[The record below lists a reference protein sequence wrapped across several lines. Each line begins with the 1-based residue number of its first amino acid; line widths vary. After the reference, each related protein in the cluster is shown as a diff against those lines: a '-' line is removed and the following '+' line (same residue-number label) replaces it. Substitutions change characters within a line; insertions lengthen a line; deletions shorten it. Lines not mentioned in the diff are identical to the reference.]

1 MKDFDT
7 LRRRVEETAERLSS
21 AQSERQKE
29 TQSLVGILRHL
40 EEKYSA
46 QEKQFAYYR
55 TRLEPLEQSNA
66 QLTFLIENL
75 LDLIDSGFGENSL
88 EPLRKASEMAATML
102 ERDIKPLEDT
112 SSGNEEISDQE
123 NPAEFA
129 DEMDGETEEEPE
141 AAAASAELEMATLDD
156 IETDGFETDTVS
168 ETEEDMDVSGID
180 TVSETEE
187 DTDGLGIDAVSEI
200 DDDTTDDGDIAVVSA
215 PEEDVQVIQ
224 DLVQLVEEGAEF
236 AVETPAVLDDVISD
250 EQDESQFA
258 EIADLELEEEPLS
271 YLDDDIDIASD
282 NVGADLDAVAAA
294 DLAGLAEEGEDN
306 QAVAVADDEV
316 SPPEDLV
323 SDHVMAESEDSMA
336 SAKFENVS
344 DAVLEMELQEEITAG
359 SDDLPEIV
367 AAASDAFTSMDAA
380 EEADTIAALALAM
393 EEEATSGQASP
404 PAPADIRSLMLRVEA
419 LAKKAEAMR
428 LAQAA
433 DIVSSEST
441 ESPVDD
447 QEAQATS
454 APDKKDSEVA
464 A

>member
-1 MKDFDT
+1 MQDFDT

-55 TRLEPLEQSNA
+55 TRLEPLEQSNV

-102 ERDIKPLEDT
+102 ENDIKPLDDT
-112 SSGNEEISDQE
+112 SSDNEGVSDQE
-123 NPAEFA
+123 ISTETTVEAT
-129 DEMDGETEEEPE
+129 DEIDGETDGEPD
-141 AAAASAELEMATLDD
+141 AVAASAEPEMATLDD
-156 IETDGFETDTVS
+156 IDDGDADGR
-168 ETEEDMDVSGID
+168 ETE
-180 TVSETEE
+180 
-187 DTDGLGIDAVSEI
+187 AVSEVEADAA
-200 DDDTTDDGDIAVVSA
+200 DDSDVAVVSA
-215 PEEDVQVIQ
+215 PEEEDGQVIQ

-236 AVETPAVLDDVISD
+236 AGETPVTLDDVISD

-271 YLDDDIDIASD
+271 YLDDDIEIASD
-282 NVGADLDAVAAA
+282 NFGTDIDAVAAA
-294 DLAGLAEEGEDN
+294 DLAGLAEDGEDS
-306 QAVAVADDEV
+306 QAMAVADDEAQ
-316 SPPEDLV
+316 PPVDLV
-323 SDHVMAESEDSMA
+323 SDDVMPEADDSFA
-336 SAKFENVS
+336 NAKFENVS
-344 DAVLEMELQEEITAG
+344 DAVLEMELEEDTTAG
-359 SDDLPEIV
+359 SDDLPEMVISAS
-367 AAASDAFTSMDAA
+367 AALTSIDAA
-380 EEADTIAALALAM
+380 EEADIIAALAQAM
-393 EEEATSGQASP
+393 EEETSSGQAPP

-433 DIVSSEST
+433 DIVKSGSK

-447 QEAQATS
+447 QEAQATA